1 MRCCRHGNGLRSA
14 AVLYPNRG
22 YGATWWSLVNYLAG
36 KHFITVY
43 GNRSDGLLPTEQD
56 VPSAMIGGVDG
67 SYPPWE
73 GTVSLQ
79 VKGLVKQSL

>member
-14 AVLYPNRG
+14 VVLYPNRG

-36 KHFITVY
+36 IPFITVY
-43 GNRSDGLLPTEQD
+43 DNRSDDLLPKEQD
-56 VPSAMIGGVDG
+56 VPSLMTGGVDG
-67 SYPPWE
+67 SCPAYE
-73 GTVSLQ
+73 GTLSLQ